1 MKSEPLSLIASF
13 IAMAVIVISYFVKK
27 KEHYLLFQSL
37 GLVFLI
43 VSYFFS
49 LQFFAMIGIGLGL
62 LRAITFFI
70 YEKKGKNAPIGWSF
84 AFSILTII
92 SYFIIN
98 FGILKT
104 AQPLDLLCLA
114 GLILYAFIFR
124 IRNLKIVRFTMLI
137 PTISLPLPSDV
148 TSILTFLFNLLTHA
162 PIFATISYAF
172 ELIANIISI
181 FISIF
186 NYRAFNKD
194 KMNSEE

>member
-137 PTISLPLPSDV
+137 PTI
-148 TSILTFLFNLLTHA
+148 LTFLFNLLTHA